1 MEIKNINTN
10 SNRNMQLISTFSE
23 KNQHSYIDLLEFRY
37 SVDGVEY
44 SVRDLFKKLFETEQ
58 TIERLKY
65 GLKEVLENVQKIQT
79 LTADS
84 LDLMDTKTNLL
95 GKRLEEL
102 EDKIKILL

>member
-37 SVDGVEY
+37 SVDGKEY
-44 SVRDLFKKLFETEQ
+44 SVRDLFKQIFETEQ
-58 TIERLKY
+58 NIDRLKD
-65 GLKEVLENVQKIQT
+65 GLKTALESIQNIQT

-84 LDLMDTKTNLL
+84 LDLMDTKTNLIQQKL
-95 GKRLEEL
+95 DEL